1 AAGVTGLGEELL
13 GALGIV
19 GRHFPVLAEALV
31 KRVVPVHEGRLGA
44 HALPERVDDRL
55 LVDGEVER
63 QPDLPRVLLALRVLG
78 ITGPRARRAVILAIG
93 RGLALQDHPVTRGVR
108 RLVNAEP
115 CLLRLIE
122 VVAEYVADVDLAGP
136 EPGQARRRI
145 GDASDDELLE
155 GGRLAPVV
163 RDRLAPVVVA
173 PLAVPVPVGRGDA
186 GTR

>member
-1 AAGVTGLGEELL
+1 
-13 GALGIV
+13 
-19 GRHFPVLAEALV
+19 
-31 KRVVPVHEGRLGA
+31 LGA

-78 ITGPRARRAVILAIG
+78 VTGPRAPRAVILALG

-115 CLLRLIE
+115 GLLRLIE

-136 EPGQARRRI
+136 EPGPARRRI
-145 GDASDDELLE
+145 GDAPDDQLLE
-155 GGRLAPVV
+155 GGRLPPVV
-163 RDRLAPVVVA
+163 RDRLEPVVVA
-173 PLAVPVPVGRGDA
+173 LLAFHVPVGTGADGMERRLVLTDRLDVLARGDV
-186 GTR
+186 